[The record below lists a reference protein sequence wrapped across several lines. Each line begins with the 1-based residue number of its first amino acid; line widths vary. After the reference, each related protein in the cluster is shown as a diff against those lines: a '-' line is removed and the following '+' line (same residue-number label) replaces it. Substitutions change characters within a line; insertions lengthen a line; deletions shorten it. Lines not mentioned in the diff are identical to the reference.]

1 MNVRSIC
8 LAILFCSDHTGYDIR
23 KISTEG
29 NFSFFIDA
37 SYGSIYPALNKM
49 EVEGL
54 VTGRHVSEEGK
65 PARKIYSITEAGRD
79 VFFQEL
85 LQPHRP
91 DIFKS
96 EFLLISIFARLVGPD
111 AIEAAIER
119 QLTHLHEELK
129 LITSCN
135 DSELENRPKD
145 GKCALTEEDKQAS
158 DWARSYGL
166 YCVQASIDYLH
177 MHGNALV
184 EIARSGQSAQPED
197 ELATINA

>member
-8 LAILFCSDHTGYDIR
+8 LAILFCSDRTGYDIR
-23 KISTEG
+23 KFSTEG

-49 EVEGL
+49 EAEGL

-65 PARKIYSITEAGRD
+65 PARKVYSITDAGRD

-119 QLTHLHEELK
+119 QLAHLHEELDV
-129 LITSCN
+129 ITSCN
-135 DSELENRPKD
+135 DSELEDRPQD
-145 GKCALTEEDKQAS
+145 GKYALTEEDKKAA

-166 YCVQASIDYLH
+166 YCVQASIDYLR
-177 MHGNALV
+177 MHGSALV
-184 EIARSGQSAQPED
+184 EIARKGQLSQPEA
-197 ELATINA
+197 ELRAINS

>member
-8 LAILFCSDHTGYDIR
+8 LAILFCSDRTGYDIR
-23 KISTEG
+23 KFSTEG

-37 SYGSIYPALNKM
+37 SFGSIYPALNKM
-49 EVEGL
+49 ESEGL

-79 VFFQEL
+79 VLFHEL

-96 EFLLISIFARLVGPD
+96 EFLLISLFARLIGPE
-111 AIEAAIER
+111 AIQSAIDR
-119 QLTHLHEELK
+119 QLAMLHEELA
-129 LITSCN
+129 IISSCEESDLKN
-135 DSELENRPKD
+135 SPESGKYAPNELD
-145 GKCALTEEDKQAS
+145 HQAAN
-158 DWARSYGL
+158 WAKNYGV
-166 YCVQASIDYLH
+166 YCVQASIDYLK

-184 EIARSGQSAQPED
+184 EIAKASQSHQ
-197 ELATINA
+197 

>member
-8 LAILFCSDHTGYDIR
+8 LAILFCSDRTGYDIR
-23 KISTEG
+23 KFSTEG

-49 EVEGL
+49 ESEGL

-65 PARKIYSITEAGRD
+65 PARKVYSITEAGRD

-96 EFLLISIFARLVGPD
+96 EFLLISLFARLVGPD
-111 AIEAAIER
+111 AIRAAIDR
-119 QLTHLHEELK
+119 QLQLLYEELTV
-129 LITSCN
+129 ISSCN
-135 DSELENRPKD
+135 DSESENRPQS
-145 GKCALTEEDKQAS
+145 GKYALTELDIQAS
-158 DWARSYGL
+158 EWAKRYGL
-166 YCVQASIDYLH
+166 YCVRANIDYLK
-177 MHGNALV
+177 MHGNALI
-184 EIARSGQSAQPED
+184 EIAQAGQSEKEQPD
-197 ELATINA
+197 LKIINS